1 MGPGVLE
8 TPAKARSQA
17 SPGNQAIADSIVAA
31 WNPSNTEDR
40 HQQGQ
45 QQQQQQPLQSNQQG
59 KTSRNQPLPRRVCTA
74 CRRRKVGCDK
84 KQPCHHCEK
93 SGTDCVYPPE
103 GSSAARQFLT
113 DNQLWEQL
121 HRLEPMFKTLA
132 ECMQQGNIPGSSA
145 PIVGSSSRPDSIS
158 TLPQTQ
164 FAEVNNDSTSPSPP
178 TPPNSIGSSTSACRD
193 IGKESVAVNFTT
205 LQVEQAVIS
214 LGPKSPTGIL
224 DSTVGDAS
232 NIEIPNIDCD
242 SAQGD
247 SVNSWS
253 PYGTSTGKLVKDDG
267 RERYVSGTFWEA
279 LHTENDLDDGVISED
294 DSEFEEPTSSSR
306 SELVQY
312 SLLST
317 SGAQEADTYS
327 LHPPRNQ
334 RLEAWQLYN
343 TNVHPVATVLHI
355 PSIEPAVLEAMH
367 NPQNLAAP
375 LEALLFV
382 IYIGAVNSLSD
393 DECAARFGSAQCD
406 LLGKFRRGAD
416 AAFARA
422 RLMVTDDML
431 TLQAFVV
438 YLITLRCRDPTY
450 SWSMTGLAVRL
461 AQSLGMHR
469 DGTTFNLPPFEA
481 EMRRRLWWNI
491 CILDTPASEDYSC
504 SSGLLELSS
513 FDSRPPINVNDG
525 DLYPGMTEYPSES
538 KGITTMSFTAARCW
552 ASDIWRTIIDTRRID
567 SISGLNFVSMTIA
580 DKEAWVER
588 QRENIASKI
597 SENFRHDT
605 QILTWHFLKLT
616 TSFVGT
622 IVANLR
628 LMVLNPL
635 SSGVS
640 LTDEQKRRAFQNAI
654 ECMAHSYRLRTD
666 PQVAQW
672 SWLTKC
678 YNEWH
683 AFAVVLSELCNQP
696 LGRDADKAWRV
707 VEQSAVLRWDS
718 STRHSRVHQ
727 WRSVMRSIDK
737 ARRRRKK
744 ELGRRKSFLSDR
756 RSSSASSAAKR
767 PIMGGRFSSKGI
779 ARPHAS
785 TNLVQSDNA
794 QSGVVSMPRSA
805 EREFDTAMYNADEM
819 IGPLMEMDDMCDFT
833 NADGQLYF
841 SHT

>member
-40 HQQGQ
+40 HQQGE
-45 QQQQQQPLQSNQQG
+45 QQQQQQPLQSHPQSN
-59 KTSRNQPLPRRVCTA
+59 TSRNYPLPRRVCTA

-164 FAEVNNDSTSPSPP
+164 VPEVNNDSTSPSPP

-193 IGKESVAVNFTT
+193 TGKESVAVKFSTF
-205 LQVEQAVIS
+205 QVEQAAIS
-214 LGPKSPTGIL
+214 LGLKSPAGIL
-224 DSTVGDAS
+224 NSTVGDAS

-253 PYGTSTGKLVKDDG
+253 PYGTSTGKLVRDDG

-294 DSEFEEPTSSSR
+294 DSDFEEQTSSSR
-306 SELVQY
+306 SELFQY
-312 SLLST
+312 SLIST
-317 SGAQEADTYS
+317 GGTQETDTYP

-355 PSIEPAVLEAMH
+355 PSVEPAVLEAMH
-367 NPQNLAAP
+367 NPQNLTAP

-382 IYIGAVNSLSD
+382 IYVGAVNSLSD
-393 DECAARFGSAQCD
+393 DECEARFGSAQSD

-416 AAFARA
+416 AALARA

-431 TLQAFVV
+431 TLQAFVI

-469 DGTTFNLPPFEA
+469 DGSTLNLPPFEA

-525 DLYPGMTEYPSES
+525 DLCPGMTEYPSES

-567 SISGLNFVSMTIA
+567 TISGLNFVSMTIA

-588 QRENIASKI
+588 QRENIATKI
-597 SENFRHDT
+597 SESQPSQGSLHC
-605 QILTWHFLKLT
+605 LTS
-616 TSFVGT
+616 SFVGT

-718 STRHSRVHQ
+718 STRHNRVHQ

-756 RSSSASSAAKR
+756 RSSSASSAGKH
-767 PIMGGRFSSKGI
+767 PTLGSRFSSKGVL
-779 ARPHAS
+779 RPHAS

-794 QSGVVSMPRSA
+794 PSGVVSMPRSA
-805 EREFDTAMYNADEM
+805 ERIFDTAMYHADEM

>member
-1 MGPGVLE
+1 MGPGVLDS
-8 TPAKARSQA
+8 PAKARSQA
-17 SPGNQAIADSIVAA
+17 SPSSQGIADSIVAA
-31 WNPSNTEDR
+31 WNPANKENRQTK
-40 HQQGQ
+40 QQ
-45 QQQQQQPLQSNQQG
+45 QQQQQQPLQPRQQDNQ
-59 KTSRNQPLPRRVCTA
+59 SRNQSLPRRVCTA

-132 ECMQQGNIPGSSA
+132 ECMQQGTIPRSSD
-145 PIVGSSSRPDSIS
+145 PFIGSSSRPDSIP

-164 FAEVNNDSTSPSPP
+164 LPEVNNDPTSPSPP
-178 TPPNSIGSSTSACRD
+178 TPPNSIGSSKGACRD
-193 IGKESVAVNFTT
+193 LEKEPAAVDFHRLQAQQVA
-205 LQVEQAVIS
+205 IS
-214 LGPKSPTGIL
+214 LGPKSPARIL
-224 DSTVGDAS
+224 DIAAGDAS
-232 NIEIPNIDCD
+232 KFEIPNIECD

-253 PYGTSTGKLVKDDG
+253 PYGTSTGKLVRDDG

-294 DSEFEEPTSSSR
+294 DSEFEEQTPSSR
-306 SELVQY
+306 SGLLQY
-312 SLLST
+312 SLIST
-317 SGAQEADTYS
+317 SGTHETDTRS
-327 LHPPRNQ
+327 LHPPLNQ

-355 PSIEPAVLEAMH
+355 PSVEPIVLEAMH
-367 NPQNLAAP
+367 NPQNLSAP

-382 IYIGAVNSLSD
+382 IYVGAVNSLSD
-393 DECAARFGSAQCD
+393 DECEARFGSAQSD
-406 LLGKFRRGAD
+406 LLAQFRRGAD
-416 AAFARA
+416 AAFVRA

-431 TLQAFVV
+431 TIQAFVV
-438 YLITLRCRDPTY
+438 YLIALRCRDPTY

-469 DGTTFNLPPFEA
+469 DGTTFGLPPFEA
-481 EMRRRLWWNI
+481 EMRRRLWWSI

-513 FDSRPPINVNDG
+513 FDSRPPMNLNDA
-525 DLYPGMTEYPSES
+525 DLYPDMTEYPSES
-538 KGITTMSFTAARCW
+538 KRITTMSFTAARCW
-552 ASDIWRTIIDTRRID
+552 ASDIWRTIIDTRRVD
-567 SISGLNFVSMTIA
+567 STTGLNFISMTIA

-588 QRENIASKI
+588 QRENIAGKI
-597 SENFRHDT
+597 SESQPSHGS
-605 QILTWHFLKLT
+605 LHCLT

-744 ELGRRKSFLSDR
+744 ELGRRKSSLSDR

-767 PIMGGRFSSKGI
+767 PTFGGRYPSKGI
-779 ARPHAS
+779 MRPNAS
-785 TNLVQSDNA
+785 TNLVQSDNSQMGA
-794 QSGVVSMPRSA
+794 VPLPRSA
-805 EREFDTAMYNADEM
+805 ERELDAAMYNADEM

-833 NADGQLYF
+833 NEDGQLYF

>member
-31 WNPSNTEDR
+31 WNPSNTEDL
-40 HQQGQ
+40 HQQGQQ
-45 QQQQQQPLQSNQQG
+45 QQQQQQPLQSNQQS

-145 PIVGSSSRPDSIS
+145 PIVGSSSRPESIS

-164 FAEVNNDSTSPSPP
+164 LPEFNNDSASPSPP

-193 IGKESVAVNFTT
+193 TRKESVAINFSTM
-205 LQVEQAVIS
+205 QVEQAAIS
-214 LGPKSPTGIL
+214 LGPKSPAGIL
-224 DSTVGDAS
+224 DSTDGDAS

-253 PYGTSTGKLVKDDG
+253 PYGTSTGKLVRDDG

-279 LHTENDLDDGVISED
+279 LHTENDLEDGVISED
-294 DSEFEEPTSSSR
+294 DSEFEEQTSSSR
-306 SELVQY
+306 SELLQY

-317 SGAQEADTYS
+317 GGTQETDTYS

-355 PSIEPAVLEAMH
+355 PSVELAVLEAMQ
-367 NPQNLAAP
+367 NPQNLTAP

-382 IYIGAVNSLSD
+382 IYVGAVNSLSD
-393 DECAARFGSAQCD
+393 DECEARFGSAQCD

-469 DGTTFNLPPFEA
+469 DGSTFNLPPFEA

-513 FDSRPPINVNDG
+513 FDSRPPINVNDE

-567 SISGLNFVSMTIA
+567 PTSGMNFVSMTIA

-597 SENFRHDT
+597 SKSQPSHGS
-605 QILTWHFLKLT
+605 LHCLT

-640 LTDEQKRRAFQNAI
+640 LNDEQKRRAFQNAI
-654 ECMAHSYRLRTD
+654 DCMVHSYRLRTD

-744 ELGRRKSFLSDR
+744 ELGRRKSSLSDR

-767 PIMGGRFSSKGI
+767 PILGGRFSSKGI

-819 IGPLMEMDDMCDFT
+819 IGPLLEMDDMCDFT